1 VSGSATHEA
10 ISSVWKS
17 ESARVVAV
25 LARIVR
31 DVGVAEE
38 LAQDALVAALE
49 EWPRSGVPERPGAWL
64 MTTAKN
70 RALNALRR
78 TRLVDE
84 KHEALAHELP
94 SHVSLEELEAALEA
108 GMDEDVSDDVLRL
121 MFAACHPLLS
131 GEARVA
137 LTLKLI
143 GGLSTQ
149 QIARAFLVPEPT
161 IAQRVVRA
169 KRTLAEAGIV
179 YEVPRGDE
187 LGARLSSVL
196 EVVYLVFN
204 EGYSATSGDDLMRPA
219 LVDEALRL
227 GRMLAELAPAE
238 PEVLALLALM
248 ELQASRGR
256 ARMDANNEPVLLMEQ
271 DRSLWDSAVITS
283 GLEHLGQTLGPP
295 GPYRLQASIAACH
308 ARARSPEETDW
319 KQIAA
324 LYGELLG
331 RVPSPVVALNH
342 AVAVSRAEGPRE
354 GLILLDGLANDSS
367 LATYPFLPAARADLL
382 EKLGRLDEARAE
394 FERAAS
400 LTENATQRARLLLRA
415 RDGDG
420 KRS

>member
-1 VSGSATHEA
+1 VSSATHEA

-17 ESARVVAV
+17 EAARLVAV
-25 LARIVR
+25 LVRIVR
-31 DVGVAEE
+31 DVAIAEE

-108 GMDEDVSDDVLRL
+108 GMDADIADDVLRL
-121 MFAACHPLLS
+121 MFTACHPLLS
-131 GEARVA
+131 REARVA

-161 IAQRVVRA
+161 VAQRLVRA
-169 KRTLAEAGIV
+169 KRTLAEAGIA

-187 LGARLSSVL
+187 LGERLASVL

-204 EGYSATSGDDLMRPA
+204 EGYSTTAGGDWMRPA

-227 GRMLAELAPAE
+227 GRMLA
-238 PEVLALLALM
+238 
-248 ELQASRGR
+248 
-256 ARMDANNEPVLLMEQ
+256 D
-271 DRSLWDSAVITS
+271 
-283 GLEHLGQTLGPP
+283 
-295 GPYRLQASIAACH
+295 
-308 ARARSPEETDW
+308 
-319 KQIAA
+319 
-324 LYGELLG
+324 
-331 RVPSPVVALNH
+331 
-342 AVAVSRAEGPRE
+342 
-354 GLILLDGLANDSS
+354 
-367 LATYPFLPAARADLL
+367 LAT
-382 EKLGRLDEARAE
+382 
-394 FERAAS
+394 
-400 LTENATQRARLLLRA
+400 T
-415 RDGDG
+415 
-420 KRS
+420 